1 VAVLNRD
8 MKQLHALSIVF
19 AALLATATLAQT
31 RQQPAPRG
39 SIAQPKPSAS
49 AANATTPSPAA
60 AAESAAVAPELD
72 VGVLGSVQA
81 PTQPKGQSTSTVR
94 ITPGRP
100 PVVAGRDSIISVRVR
115 DLMAVRGQEDN
126 VIQGVGLVTGLMG
139 TGDTSAAARQA
150 IVNLMLTQG
159 IKLTPQSASSA
170 NIAVVWVEATL
181 PPGIK
186 PGRQIDCRVSSL
198 YDSKSLVGGTLV
210 RCELTEAAGVF
221 VYGTASGPITTGAF
235 SAEGESANAVR
246 NSTTVGMIPL
256 GCKVERDV
264 PVPLFTETG
273 SLYLD
278 ARALKGSFGN
288 TVRVAEVLNQ
298 LYPGSASA
306 LDAMTVRVKVPLD
319 LSVEDQVP
327 FVASLL
333 ERELVPET
341 TSRVVINE
349 RTGVIV
355 LGEGVRITRG
365 AVTKGNLTVT
375 VAETPQVSQPGPLSN
390 GTTTTV
396 PRTSLLIEEEA
407 SALSI
412 VNGAA
417 DLQEVVEVMNVLG
430 VTPRDMIQILH
441 SMSQSGMLHA
451 EILTL

>member
-1 VAVLNRD
+1 MHA
-8 MKQLHALSIVF
+8 MKSSLLVSLL
-19 AALLATATLAQT
+19 ALLALAAAPRAQSSAPAGPLPVA
-31 RQQPAPRG
+31 PAPTV
-39 SIAQPKPSAS
+39 PS
-49 AANATTPSPAA
+49 
-60 AAESAAVAPELD
+60 ELD
-72 VGVLGSVQA
+72 LGVLGGVQA
-81 PTQPKGQSTSTVR
+81 PAQPRGESNSTVR
-94 ITPGRP
+94 IVPGRP
-100 PVVAGRDSIISVRVR
+100 AMVTGRDSKISVRVR

-159 IKLTPQSASSA
+159 IKLDAQAANSA

-181 PPGIK
+181 QPGIK
-186 PGRQIDCRVSSL
+186 PGRQVDCRVSSL

-210 RCELTEAAGVF
+210 RCELTEAAGLF

-235 SAEGESANAVR
+235 SAEGDSATAVR
-246 NSTTVGMIPL
+246 NSTTVGTIPL

-264 PVPLFTETG
+264 PAPLVTENG
-273 SLYLD
+273 CLYLD

-288 TVRVAEVLNQ
+288 SVRVSDVLNK
-298 LYPGSASA
+298 LYPGCASA
-306 LDAMTVRVKVPLD
+306 LDAMTVRVQVPVD
-319 LSVEDQVP
+319 VSTDQQVP

-333 ERELVPET
+333 DRELVPET
-341 TSRVVINE
+341 TARVVINE

-375 VAETPQVSQPGPLSN
+375 VAETPQASQPGPLSN
-390 GTTTTV
+390 GTTTQL

-417 DLQEVVEVMNVLG
+417 DLQEVVEVLNVLG

-451 EILTL
+451 EIVTL

>member
-1 VAVLNRD
+1 MHA
-8 MKQLHALSIVF
+8 MKSLLALQLL
-19 AALLATATLAQT
+19 ALLALAPRAQRPAATS
-31 RQQPAPRG
+31 PAPT
-39 SIAQPKPSAS
+39 AP
-49 AANATTPSPAA
+49 TSPAPVVPVPTKPA
-60 AAESAAVAPELD
+60 DLD
-72 VGVLGSVQA
+72 LGVLGGVQA

-94 ITPGRP
+94 VVPGRP
-100 PVVAGRDSIISVRVR
+100 PMVTGRDSKISVRVR

-126 VIQGVGLVTGLMG
+126 VVQGVGLVTGLMG

-159 IKLTPQSASSA
+159 IKLDPQSASSA

-210 RCELTEAAGVF
+210 RCELTEAAGVY

-235 SAEGESANAVR
+235 SAEGESATAVR
-246 NSTTVGMIPL
+246 NSTTVGTIPL

-264 PVPLFTETG
+264 PAPLVTENG

-288 TVRVAEVLNQ
+288 TVRVSEVLNQ

-306 LDAMTVRVKVPLD
+306 LDAMTVRVQVPLD
-319 LSVEDQVP
+319 LSVDDQVP

-333 ERELVPET
+333 DRELVPET
-341 TSRVVINE
+341 TARVVINE

-375 VAETPQVSQPGPLSN
+375 VSETPQASQPGPLSN
-390 GTTTTV
+390 GATTTL

-417 DLQEVVEVMNVLG
+417 DLQEVVEVLNVLG